1 MLKSQKAGT
10 SRRSKGAVIDML
22 SENLK
27 NLRKEKGMSQEELAS
42 RVFVVRQTVSK
53 WEKGLS
59 VPDADALEKLAEVLE
74 VPVSKLLGAPVE
86 QPQNQNELAE
96 QLSRL
101 NEQLVIQNRYK
112 EQSRKTV
119 RTIFTVIGVI
129 VAAGF
134 IVILLCFILIMLLR
148 VQSPQGPVSEQ
159 NTACISMEESFE
171 DGPYAVTVFQP

>member
-1 MLKSQKAGT
+1 
-10 SRRSKGAVIDML
+10 
-22 SENLK
+22 
-27 NLRKEKGMSQEELAS
+27 MSQEELAS

-86 QPQNQNELAE
+86 QPKDQNELAE

-148 VQSPQGPVSEQ
+148 VQNTQGPVSEQ

-171 DGPYAVTVFQP
+171 DGTYAVPSFRP